1 MEGKEKEEDII
12 GQVNATMDWAF
23 KLGYSDNK
31 SVRICR
37 DALTKKGLI
46 DKPEARYAANLYLDL
61 RGLHE
66 LGDKYIPLNDEEA
79 VAAE

>member
-23 KLGYSDNK
+23 KLGYSDKK

-46 DKPEARYAANLYLDL
+46 EKPEARYAANMYLDL
-61 RGLHE
+61 KGLHE
-66 LGDKYIPLNDEEA
+66 LADEFIPLEDEEK